1 MKCRPTSC
9 PSSTAK
15 RAHAGFTLA
24 EVLAALLFLAIVIP
38 VAVQGLQV
46 ASRAGQVAVRKA
58 AAVRVADRLL
68 NEAVVIAQW
77 RQGIQS
83 GVYEE
88 GPYRYRWSLQLE
100 PWDEGVLHLLTIQ
113 VLFPIQDR
121 DYEVHLSTLVD
132 TAIQ

>member
-1 MKCRPTSC
+1 MKCKPTSC
-9 PSSTAK
+9 PPGSAD
-15 RAHAGFTLA
+15 RARAGFTLA

-58 AAVRVADRLL
+58 AAIRVADRLL

-77 RQGIQS
+77 RQGVQN
-83 GVYEE
+83 GVCEE
-88 GPYRYRWSLQLE
+88 GPYQYRWSLQLE
-100 PWDEGVLHLLTIQ
+100 PWDQGILHLLTIK

-121 DYEVHLSTLVD
+121 DYEVDLSTLVD
-132 TAIQ
+132 TAVQ